1 MERLTDLGK
10 KIKATDPLKIKLDRT
25 VKSVLAF
32 KPLLARIFK
41 EVVTECSNMSFEQ
54 IEGCI
59 EGEVLISEVPVDD
72 LEMISGLS
80 TENSEHGE
88 EFITYDVLTYLK
100 IPQSGNPE
108 YIKLIMNVESQN
120 EDKPGYD
127 ISLRALFY
135 CARMISAQQ
144 GKEFSTHA
152 DDPVKYGNI
161 KKVYSIWICTETAQ
175 KRANSIEKYD
185 IRREFMVGSNDDNPR
200 YDIMNAILINISE
213 KHDTAGTNNATIKLL
228 TDLFDERIPGE
239 EKVTKLQ
246 NEYGLPMTKDYEEV
260 LGMCTYA
267 DAIERKGILKGIEKG
282 REEGRV
288 EGRAEGRAEGRVEG
302 RAEGRI
308 DTLVSL
314 VKDGLLSLGDA
325 AKRADL
331 SIDEF
336 RIKAGM

>member
-1 MERLTDLGK
+1 MMEKFTDLGK
-10 KIKATDPLKIKLDRT
+10 KIRTTDPIKMKLDRT

-41 EVVTECSNMSFEQ
+41 EVVTECSNMSFEK
-54 IEGCI
+54 IESCI
-59 EGEVLISEVPVDD
+59 EGDALISEVPVDS
-72 LEMISGLS
+72 LEVISGLS
-80 TENSEHGE
+80 TETSEHGE
-88 EFITYDVLTYLK
+88 DFITYDVLTYLK

-108 YIKLIMNVESQN
+108 YIKLIVNIESQN

-127 ISLRALFY
+127 IPLRALFY
-135 CARMISAQQ
+135 CARMISSQQ
-144 GKEFSTHA
+144 GKEFTTHA

-161 KKVYSIWICTETAQ
+161 KKVYSIWICTEAAQ

-213 KHDTAGTNNATIKLL
+213 KHDTGGTNNKTIKLL
-228 TDLFDERIPGE
+228 TDLFDERIPGA

-246 NEYGLPMTKDYEEV
+246 TEYGLPMTKDYEEV

-282 REEGRV
+282 IEKGREEGRE
-288 EGRAEGRAEGRVEG
+288 EGRAEGRAEGR
-302 RAEGRI
+302 I
-308 DTLVSL
+308 DTLGSL
-314 VKDGLLSLGDA
+314 VKDGLLSLTDA

-336 RIKAGM
+336 KIKAGMD